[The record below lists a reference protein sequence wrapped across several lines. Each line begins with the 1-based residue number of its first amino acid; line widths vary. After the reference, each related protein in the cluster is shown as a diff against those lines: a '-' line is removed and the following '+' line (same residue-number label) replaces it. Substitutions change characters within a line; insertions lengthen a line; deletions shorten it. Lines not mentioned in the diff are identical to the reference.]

1 MITQLQEQL
10 SFACKKKKRKS
21 LVDVTM
27 PMQVMF
33 NNRDRNIVKATIRNT
48 GPERDAWLILVVGLR
63 SDILSTFT
71 RFDEDIPGRYLA
83 CDILGIVPAIS
94 LMASSYSKG
103 LVMST
108 IARDDVTRLVLVF
121 EGQSNRRGGALRT
134 LSTAV
139 YNFMKKWEEWI
150 DVLLG
155 TLKRDPLIGEWNIDI
170 REFLAGESGY
180 ITMPWFTPM
189 SYGDRA
195 IGLERIILASHAL
208 MSSVLG
214 NGQLADP
221 MVVTLKDWLNELT
234 ALPEVV
240 NGIKVGEEV
249 PS

>member
-10 SFACKKKKRKS
+10 SIACEKKSRG
-21 LVDVTM
+21 LVDVTL
-27 PMQVMF
+27 PLQVMF
-33 NNRDRNIVKATIRNT
+33 NNRDRNIVKAQIRYN
-48 GPERDAWLILVVGLR
+48 GPERDAWLIMVVGLR

-71 RFDEDIPGRYLA
+71 RFEEDIPGRYLA

-103 LVMST
+103 LAVNA

-121 EGQSNRRGGALRT
+121 EGQSNRREGSLRT

-139 YNFMKKWEEWI
+139 YNFMKKWEEWV

-155 TLKRDPLIGEWNIDI
+155 TLKRDPMIGDWNIDI

-189 SYGDRA
+189 PYNDRA
-195 IGLERIILASHAL
+195 IGIERIILASNAL

-214 NGQLADP
+214 NGQLVDP
-221 MVVTLKDWLNELT
+221 MVVSLREWLSELSP
-234 ALPEVV
+234 LPEVV

-249 PS
+249 PI